1 MTKLDIHDDW
11 LPLDNAAKI
20 YPSTAS
26 IKSPA
31 EFRMAATLSGPVRLL
46 YLQSALENTLPRFPY
61 FQVYLRR
68 GFFWYYLQ
76 RNNKIPRI
84 ELMQNVPVGII
95 SVKERTAAMLRVSA
109 RGSDIAVDF
118 SHILTDG
125 NGGLRF
131 FLTLLAEYVR
141 LSGVEVSAHSNIF
154 DLNQQPSPEE
164 FEDAHRTQF
173 LSGKTVDPGKMPP
186 AYHVPGRVFLSK
198 RYRLLNGRAP
208 VAKVLQLTKQ
218 MGVSLTEYLTA
229 VYICALIRIRKEEM
243 EHGKRRRRSII
254 RMEIPVDMRRYY
266 QTASMRNFSLFLSPE
281 IDMKLGEYT
290 FEEVLRQTH
299 HSMQLLKSRKE
310 LQRQITRNVGAEFKP
325 FVRYTP
331 LLIKDI
337 VLSSVYARLGEQL
350 HSGVISNLGRVDV
363 PDEML
368 PFIDSLYFMLNP
380 NHVMKKCCAVLS
392 FREELSITF
401 GSVIESRSLER
412 YFFEQLIRNE
422 IPVSVKE
429 L

>member
-154 DLNQQPSPEE
+154 DLNQPPSPEE